1 MMRKILCILACLMA
15 LTAQA
20 QRWPASSIQTHA
32 GSRWWWMGSAVEETE
47 LSELMKEYSSH
58 GIRTLE
64 ITPIYGVKGNEA
76 HNIEFLSPRW
86 MEILRY
92 VEEQGMRNRVQ
103 IDMNTGTGWPF
114 GGPEVPLEEATCRVM
129 YRVDTVQVEHVSKLM
144 QLMNRIPEIK
154 LNLAPTSDLKV
165 ASTTEEDGRNVWRTA
180 RVHKVMAYRLDAE
193 APAQDLTSLVADN
206 VLTWKSKDSES
217 RWQVFT
223 VYVAR
228 TQQLVNRAAPGG
240 EGWVIDHFDA
250 QAVKHYLE
258 RFEKAFADNNV
269 PYPDTFFNDSYE
281 VYGADWTPTIFEEF
295 EKRRGYKLEEHL
307 PELLLNIGENP
318 TQVLIDYRE
327 TLGDLLL
334 ENFTMQWTAWAHRH
348 GVKTRN
354 QAHGSPA
361 NLIDHYAA
369 VDIPEVEGFGL
380 SDFGIKGLRTDAG
393 KTRPNYSDLSMLK
406 YASSAAHITGK
417 PLTSCESF
425 TWLTEHFRT
434 SLSQLKPDM
443 DLIFCAGVNR
453 MFFHGTT
460 YSPSKDPWPGWKFY
474 ATMDMSPTNS
484 IWHDAAN
491 FTDYV
496 NNCQRFLQW
505 GQPDNDFLVYLPV
518 RDMWAKRTSD
528 LLMMFEISNM
538 DKNAPEFIRDVLLID
553 SLGYDCDYISD
564 RYLMTTTYQNG
575 QLQTAAGVRYKA
587 LIIPGEVRMTASLKT
602 HLDSLKAQGAPILYS
617 IDQAAMNRLARPE
630 ELKTVCGLNMI
641 RRSNPTGYH
650 YFIANLTPEDV
661 EAYVSL
667 GVYFKDALLFNPL
680 NDSERF
686 NAEVRDGKVLIRLRS
701 GQSIILQ
708 TFDAPVPVMGKQP
721 VFNYAETKD
730 LTNMPWTLTF
740 AESAPKVSKQ
750 FKLPKLQAWETLDDD
765 SVKVTMGTGVYT
777 CRFNLTRR
785 EATAK
790 WAIDLGDVRESAQVF
805 VNNKY
810 VGTVWCV
817 PYVLELKNLKYG
829 ANELRIEVTNLP
841 ANRISDMDRRGVPWR
856 KFENINVVDVNYQ
869 HTTYE
874 DWEPMPSGLNSSVKL
889 VKVN

>member
-1 MMRKILCILACLMA
+1 MRKLLLILACLMA
-15 LTAQA
+15 LSVQA
-20 QRWPASSIQTHA
+20 QKWPTSSIQTHA
-32 GSRWWWMGSAVEETE
+32 GSRWWWLGSAVEEE
-47 LSELMKEYSSH
+47 DLGELMKEYSSH

-64 ITPIYGVKGNEA
+64 ITPIYGVKGNET
-76 HNIEFLSPRW
+76 HNIDFLSSRW
-86 MEILRY
+86 MEVLKY
-92 VEEQGMRNRVQ
+92 VEELGIRNRMQ

-114 GGPEVPLEEATCRVM
+114 GGPQVPQTEAACRVM
-129 YRVDTVQVEHVSKLM
+129 FRVDTIQVEHVSRIM
-144 QLMNRIPEIK
+144 QLMNRIPETK
-154 LNLAPTSDLKV
+154 LNLAPTENLKA
-165 ASTTEEDGRNVWRTA
+165 ASSTNEDGGEAWKTA
-180 RVHKVMAYRLDAE
+180 RVHKVMAYRLDME
-193 APAQDLTSLVADN
+193 ASPLDLTHMVTDN
-206 VLTWKSKDSES
+206 VLSWKSKDSES
-217 RWQVFT
+217 RWQIFT
-223 VYVAR
+223 VYMAR
-228 TQQLVNRAAPGG
+228 TQQLVKRAAPGG
-240 EGWVIDHFDA
+240 EGWAIDHFDA
-250 QAVKHYLE
+250 QAVRHYLE
-258 RFEKAFADNNV
+258 RFEKAFADNKV

-281 VYGADWTPTIFEEF
+281 VYGADWTPSIFVEF
-295 EKRRGYKLEEHL
+295 EKRRGYKLEDHL

-327 TLGDLLL
+327 TLSDMLL
-334 ENFTMQWTAWAHRH
+334 ENFTTQWTEWAHAH

-380 SDFGIKGLRTDAG
+380 SDFDIKGLREDPG

-453 MFFHGTT
+453 MFFHGTA
-460 YSPSKDPWPGWKFY
+460 YSPTDDPWPGWKFY
-474 ATMDMSPTNS
+474 ASIDMSPTNS

-518 RDMWAKRTSD
+518 RDMWARRTSD

-538 DKNAPEFIRDVLLID
+538 DRNAPEFIRDVLLID

-564 RYLMTTTYQNG
+564 RYLMGTTYQDG
-575 QLQTAAGVRYKA
+575 KLKTAAGVGYKA
-587 LIIPGEVRMTASLKT
+587 LIIPGEVRMTAALKA
-602 HLDSLKAQGAPILYS
+602 HLDQLKAQGALILYS
-617 IDQAAMNRLARPE
+617 IDKAAMNRLARPE
-630 ELKTVCGLNMI
+630 ELKTVCGLHMI
-641 RRSNPTGYH
+641 RRSNPTGHH
-650 YFIANLTPEDV
+650 YFISNLTSEDV
-661 EAYVSL
+661 DAYVSL
-667 GVYFKDALLFNPL
+667 GVDFRDALWFNPL

-686 NAEVRDGKVLIRLRS
+686 NVEISNGKVRIRLRS
-701 GQSIILQ
+701 GESYILQ
-708 TFDAPVPVMGKQP
+708 TYDTPMPIVGKQP
-721 VFNYAETKD
+721 VLNYAETKD
-730 LTNMPWTLTF
+730 LTNLPWTLTF
-740 AESAPKVSKQ
+740 AESAPKVTKS
-750 FKLPKLQAWETLDDD
+750 FKLPKLQTWETLDDD
-765 SVKVTMGTGVYT
+765 SVKVTMGTGVYS
-777 CRFNLTRR
+777 CRFTLTRK
-785 EATAK
+785 EAANK

-810 VGTVWCV
+810 IGTVWSV
-817 PYVLELKNLKYG
+817 PYVLELRNLKYG
-829 ANELRIEVTNLP
+829 ANDLRIEVTNLP

-856 KFENINVVDVNYQ
+856 KFGDLNVVDVNYQ

-874 DWEPMPSGLNSSVKL
+874 NWEPMPSGLNSSVKL
-889 VKVN
+889 VKWD